1 MDRLSTAL
9 VGCGGMG
16 RRHIRAYAAL
26 RSIGRDRFDL
36 VAVCDTRR
44 EAAEQAAELAE
55 DLLGARPAIYSDHEE
70 LLRTGD
76 VAALDVVTEPSVH
89 HVIVPPALNGGIHVI
104 CEKPLGLTVRACRE
118 MVAAAEG
125 SGSLL
130 ATAEN
135 YRRDGPN
142 RLARAVLEAGLLGE
156 LHLMVEQAIGGSDS
170 VIITP
175 WRHQAEAGPIALDMG
190 VHYADILRYYLGEI
204 DNAYGAAFV
213 AEPLRRLRPT
223 DDQALAGDV
232 PGFIKATGGDSLI
245 GIYRATS
252 GVLAQLAYVP
262 SGPGRHFAQRSLHG
276 RAGSMTVPRDRTGD
290 PVVVQLGERIL
301 SGAELRKELG
311 GFELSGAAA
320 SFFGPE
326 GTEYDLPFP
335 EVDAATLGIEL
346 DDFALAVAEGRPP
359 EVDGRDGLLAVAII
373 WAIAESQEAGR
384 PVTIAEVA
392 EGTVDAAQADVDAA
406 LGISPAAGG
415 AAAGGQRS

>member
-26 RSIGRDRFDL
+26 RGVGLDRFDL
-36 VAVCDTRR
+36 VAVCDARR
-44 EAAEQAAELAE
+44 EAAQEAAELAE
-55 DLLGARPAIYSDHEE
+55 GLLGARPAIYTDHRE
-70 LLRTGD
+70 LVGSGG

-89 HVIVPPALNGGIHVI
+89 HVIVPPALNAGIHVI
-104 CEKPLGLTVRACRE
+104 CEKPLGLTTRACRE
-118 MVAAAEG
+118 MVAASEG

-142 RLARAVLEAGLLGE
+142 RLARAVLDAGLLGE
-156 LHLMVEQAIGGSDS
+156 LHLMLEQAIGGSDS

-175 WRHQAEAGPIALDMG
+175 WRHRAEAGPIALDMG
-190 VHYADILRYYLGEI
+190 VHYVDILLYYLGEI
-204 DNAYGAAFV
+204 DSAYGAAFV

-232 PGFIKATGGDSLI
+232 PGYIEATGDDSLV
-245 GIYRATS
+245 GIFRSTS
-252 GVLAQLAYVP
+252 GVLVQLTFVP
-262 SGPGRHFAQRSLHG
+262 SGPGHHFVQRSLHG
-276 RAGSMTVPRDRTGD
+276 RAGSMTVPRDRTGG

-326 GTEYDLPFP
+326 GTEYERPFP
-335 EVDAATLGIEL
+335 EVDAATIGIEL
-346 DDFALAVAEGRPP
+346 DDFALAVAEGRQP
-359 EVDGRDGLLAVAII
+359 EVNGRDGLLAVAVI
-373 WAIAESQEAGR
+373 WAIAESQKAGR

-392 EGTVDAAQADVDAA
+392 DGTVDAAQANVDAA
-406 LGISPAAGG
+406 LGLS
-415 AAAGGQRS
+415 